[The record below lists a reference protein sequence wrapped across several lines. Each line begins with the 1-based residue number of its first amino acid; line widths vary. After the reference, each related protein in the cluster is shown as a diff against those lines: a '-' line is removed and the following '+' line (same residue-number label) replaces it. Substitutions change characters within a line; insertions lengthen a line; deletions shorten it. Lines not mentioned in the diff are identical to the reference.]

1 MSVIISNNHRIRNS
15 LSNLIGVTSLEYF
28 LDFTARKA
36 TVSGQRNSPLVCVLK
51 SIYQTSLLVMHLHAG
66 RSPGGQ
72 QGPTDGQLGGQVT
85 LSLRLA
91 GNTKEGWAGSWG
103 ATECECARL
112 VMAAVNGL
120 EGEAD
125 RLCVLLVQPVRHLA
139 GFSLLELLAVFC
151 SHQRND
157 FSPPPS
163 YPLRSGEVKFVKMF
177 KDV

>member
-1 MSVIISNNHRIRNS
+1 
-15 LSNLIGVTSLEYF
+15 
-28 LDFTARKA
+28 
-36 TVSGQRNSPLVCVLK
+36 
-51 SIYQTSLLVMHLHAG
+51 MHPHAG

-72 QGPTDGQLGGQVT
+72 QDPTDGQLGGQVT

-91 GNTKEGWAGSWG
+91 GNTKEGWAGSCG

-139 GFSLLELLAVFC
+139 GFSLLELLAV
-151 SHQRND
+151 SVLIR
-157 FSPPPS
+157 
-163 YPLRSGEVKFVKMF
+163 EMF
-177 KDV
+177 FLLSSVFMGS